1 MKLIYCEHCHDV
13 VKLTLQMRFCMCGRV
28 FGQYLNNVEAEVSK
42 TAVSLAIGNGS
53 LDEAIQNMKV
63 FMEHHKDEL
72 TTREAFQHIGKIDYA
87 WVRPNEGGGNPHTKV
102 SEMDIR
108 TVAFA
113 HVSLINPTNTQLNGK
128 VVRSI
133 VVEGWNPEKGQAFPA
148 KFEDGRFT
156 ITDGNHRLEALKQLG
171 QEYAPIVLI
180 SEAEFRHVAY
190 QKKRKLNLMVHI
202 PDLPRFYTA
211 KKHV

>member
-53 LDEAIQNMKV
+53 LDEAVKNMRA
-63 FMEHHKDEL
+63 FQESHGDEL
-72 TTREAFQHIGKIDYA
+72 NREGYQHVGKIDYA
-87 WVRPNEGGGNPHTKV
+87 WVRPNEGQGNPHTKV

-108 TVAFA
+108 TVAYA
-113 HVSLINPTNTQLNGK
+113 HVSLIEPTNSQLNGK
-128 VVRSI
+128 VVRQI
-133 VVEGWNPEKGQAFPA
+133 VVDGWNAEKGQAFPA
-148 KFEDGRFT
+148 KFENGRFI

-180 SEAEFRHVAY
+180 SEEEFKYVAY
-190 QKKRKLNLMVHI
+190 QKERKLDLMVHV
-202 PDLPRFYTA
+202 PDLPRFYT
-211 KKHV
+211 KQQTVS